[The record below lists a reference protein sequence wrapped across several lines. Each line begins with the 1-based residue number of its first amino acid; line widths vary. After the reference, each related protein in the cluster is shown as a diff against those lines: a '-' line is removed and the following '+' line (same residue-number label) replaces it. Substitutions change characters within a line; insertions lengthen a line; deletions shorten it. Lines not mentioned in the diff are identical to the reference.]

1 MVLGHTVKA
10 VAIICMS
17 SAAAYHQQALIVHLL
32 ILRTLVMS
40 TQQFT
45 TVIHGIC

>member
-1 MVLGHTVKA
+1 
-10 VAIICMS
+10 MS

-32 ILRTLVMS
+32 TLKILLMS

-45 TVIHGIC
+45 TVVHGTC